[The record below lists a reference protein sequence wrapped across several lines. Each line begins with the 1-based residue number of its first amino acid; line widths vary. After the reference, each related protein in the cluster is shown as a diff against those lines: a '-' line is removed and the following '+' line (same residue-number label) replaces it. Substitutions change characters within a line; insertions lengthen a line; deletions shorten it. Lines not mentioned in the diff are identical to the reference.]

1 MKSLVASAALGIV
14 SVASVLVLIVV
25 HEVLAAMANGPERF
39 AVARRWLSVAIAI
52 LVAVLAVV
60 IIARFY
66 YLRT

>member
-1 MKSLVASAALGIV
+1 MKALVANAALGIV

-25 HEVLAAMANGPERF
+25 HEVLAAVANGADRF
-39 AVARRWLSVAIAI
+39 VVARRRLSVAIAI
-52 LVAVLAVV
+52 LGAVLALV

>member
-1 MKSLVASAALGIV
+1 MKSLVANAALGIA

-25 HEVLAAMANGPERF
+25 HELLAVIAGGADRF
-39 AVARRWLSVAIAI
+39 AVARRWLTVVIAV
-52 LVAVLAVV
+52 LVAALALL